1 MLVLSTWTSGAG
13 LFGRPAEHPWRQHLA
28 GIARGE
34 QQALARLYDESSSL
48 VYSVA
53 LKILENPAD
62 AEEISLDVFMQ
73 VWRRAADYSP
83 DRGSPTAWL
92 VMLARSRALDRLR
105 SQQTRRGRESAFE
118 LRIDPVAP
126 GPTPEEAS
134 WIAEQRDQLRTI
146 LDELGPE
153 QRTVIE
159 LAFYEGLS
167 HSDLAQRL
175 KLPIGTIK
183 TRIRLGM
190 SKLRQRL
197 TATPEVA

>member
-1 MLVLSTWTSGAG
+1 MRVLSTWVTGTG
-13 LFGRPAEHPWRQHLA
+13 LFGRPAEHPWQQHLA

-53 LKILENPAD
+53 LKILGSPAD
-62 AEEISLDVFMQ
+62 AEEISLDVYMQ
-73 VWRRAADYSP
+73 VWRRSADYSAE
-83 DRGSPTAWL
+83 RGSPTAWL
-92 VMLARSRALDRLR
+92 VTLSRSRALDRLR

-118 LRIDPVAP
+118 LNVDPVEPHPA
-126 GPTPEEAS
+126 PEEAS
-134 WIAEQRDQLRTI
+134 WLTEQRDRLRTV
-146 LDELGPE
+146 LNELGPE

-167 HSDLAQRL
+167 HSDLARRL

-190 SKLRQRL
+190 GKLRQRL
-197 TATPEVA
+197 MAAPELA